1 MTASQ
6 LSDTPFVSILMPIR
20 NEGKFIERSLGAVL
34 TQDYPADHLEVL
46 IADGMSTDGT
56 RDIVARLMAQYPH
69 IPVRLLDNPVQ
80 IVSTGLNIA
89 LNEAKGDV
97 IIRVDGHCE
106 IAPDYV
112 LRCVAHLNQKQ
123 VDGVGGPIDT
133 MSNSALSQAIAVA
146 MSSSFG
152 VGGSAFRTVKD
163 KEMLTDTVAFPAYR
177 RSAIAHA
184 GPYDEELVRNQDDE
198 YNYRLRELG
207 HKILLAP
214 DVHARYYSRSS
225 IRKLAGQYFQYGLW
239 KVRVMQKHPL
249 QMRPRQFVPPA
260 FVTALLGGAL
270 LAPFIKPIRT
280 LWMLMLGLYAAANV
294 GASVWTA
301 RKHGWQYLRW
311 LPVTFG
317 TLHFSY
323 GIGFLIGLVKF
334 ARRWGDKTTAAS
346 VVYPFKPAQQ
356 QPAVEPAAID
366 QSVEAPT
373 KVSVI
378 VPAYNEAEGVEQT
391 AQALRPVLAQ
401 MRQQYDLEIIFVN
414 DGSKDDTLQQLKA
427 FFADDPSVR
436 IVSHDTNRGLG
447 AALRTGFAHARGDV
461 IITTDFDG
469 TYSFD
474 LIPDLLNRLD
484 RDQVDIVTAS
494 PYHPRG
500 GKVEGVPPYRLVFSY
515 GASLLYRVLVAWRI
529 YTWTALFRAYRR
541 SVVKTVQ
548 FESDSFLAGTELLVK
563 ALRAGYTAS
572 EFPAT
577 LRIRTYGQS
586 SMKIAR
592 TVRAHLT
599 FQSHILGSKLVDL
612 ASESVDLAQRK
623 A

>member
-1 MTASQ
+1 
-6 LSDTPFVSILMPIR
+6 MPIR
-20 NEGKFIERSLGAVL
+20 NEGRFIERSLGAVL
-34 TQDYPADHLEVL
+34 TQDYPAERMEVL

-56 RDIVARLMAQYPH
+56 RDVVCRMLAQHPH
-69 IPVRLLDNPVQ
+69 IAVKLLDNPIQ

-89 LNEAKGDV
+89 LSEARGEI

-106 IAPDYV
+106 VARDYIWC
-112 LRCVAHLNQKQ
+112 CVAHLNQKP

-133 MSNSALSQAIAVA
+133 ISHSALSQAIAVA
-146 MSSSFG
+146 MSSVFG

-225 IRKLAGQYFQYGLW
+225 IRKLARQYFQYGLW

-260 FVTALLGGAL
+260 FVTALFGGAL
-270 LAPFIKPIRT
+270 LAPFIKPIRF
-280 LWMLMLGLYAAANV
+280 LWLLMLGLYTTANV
-294 GASVWTA
+294 GASVLTA

-317 TLHFSY
+317 TLHLSY
-323 GIGFLIGLVKF
+323 GLGFLAGLVKF
-334 ARRWGDKTTAAS
+334 ARRWGDKTTYATAT
-346 VVYPFKPAQQ
+346 YPFESAP
-356 QPAVEPAAID
+356 QPATASAPTESVLAAQPVETL
-366 QSVEAPT
+366 T

-378 VPAYNEAEGVEQT
+378 VPAYNEAAGVAHT

-414 DGSKDDTLQQLKA
+414 DGSKDNTLEQLKA

-484 RDQVDIVTAS
+484 KDQVDIVTAS
-494 PYHPRG
+494 PYHPDG
-500 GKVEGVPPYRLVFSY
+500 GKVEGVPPYRIVFSY
-515 GASLLYRVLVAWRI
+515 GASMLYRVLVAWRI

-541 SVVKTVQ
+541 SVVKNIE
-548 FESDSFLAGTELLVK
+548 FESDTFLAGTELLVK

-586 SMKIAR
+586 SMKVAR
-592 TVRAHLT
+592 TVRAHLV
-599 FQSHILGSKLVDL
+599 FQSHILGSKLVNL
-612 ASESVDLAQRK
+612 ASESVDLVLRK